1 MMLMTS
7 MGVIEYSFLQ
17 KMSKYLQIQINQRSR
32 FCVNFA
38 RIISTPMR
46 NAYQEEKLTDLLEA
60 VETTELMDLV
70 VFNDD
75 FNTFEHVIETL
86 IKVCRHTAEQAEQ
99 CTWII
104 HHKGK
109 CKVKNG
115 AFDFLKPMRDAIC
128 EAGIDAKIL

>member
-1 MMLMTS
+1 
-7 MGVIEYSFLQ
+7 
-17 KMSKYLQIQINQRSR
+17 MS
-32 FCVNFA
+32 
-38 RIISTPMR
+38 
-46 NAYQEEKLTDLLEA
+46 QEEVLVNWQEII
-60 VETTELMDLV
+60 ETTELMDLV

-86 IKVCRHTAEQAEQ
+86 IKVCRHTSEQAEQ

-109 CKVKNG
+109 CTVKTG